1 MCGRFAATSSAED
14 LVAFFEIDE
23 IVEPLPGP
31 RYNIAPTMPIAA
43 VFSSHSE
50 PDQRQLAAMRWG
62 LVPSWAKDPDHG
74 ARLINA
80 RVETVAEKPSF
91 RAALARRRCLIPAD
105 GYYEWQTQ
113 PTPSGKSLKQP
124 YFVAPE
130 PGAVLVM
137 AGLYEYWRAP
147 TGEWLVSATIITT
160 QATDRLGMLHDR
172 MPMVV
177 PRQHWDAWLDP
188 GMAGP
193 VTGLLAAPA
202 AEVRI
207 HPVSTAVNRV
217 GNEGPEL
224 VAPLPPVE

>member
-14 LVAFFEIDE
+14 LVEFFEIDE

-43 VFSSHSE
+43 VFSSDRE
-50 PDQRQLAAMRWG
+50 PSQRQLAAMRWG

-113 PTPSGKSLKQP
+113 RTPSGKSLKQP
-124 YFVAPE
+124 HFIAPE
-130 PGAVLVM
+130 PGAMLVM

-147 TGEWLVSATIITT
+147 TGEWLVSTTIITT

-188 GMAGP
+188 GLAGP
-193 VTGLLAAPA
+193 VTDLLAAPA
-202 AEVRI
+202 AEVRV